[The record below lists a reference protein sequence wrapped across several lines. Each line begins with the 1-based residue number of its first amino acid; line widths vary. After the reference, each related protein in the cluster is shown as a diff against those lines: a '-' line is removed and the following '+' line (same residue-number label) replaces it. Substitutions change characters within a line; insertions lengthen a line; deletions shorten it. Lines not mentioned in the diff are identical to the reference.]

1 MFFVVVGTHTEHV
14 INEFALDA
22 RINILICQCHTVT
35 NGTDLRR
42 SPQVMLFRSVR
53 RLPPSQAIVN
63 MSLITCHPSLSTS
76 FSPLTEISC
85 PSSVTSTACCGTSRR
100 TWSVLTLIWSDD
112 LVTWR
117 IMENI
122 PRCC

>member
-42 SPQVMLFRSVR
+42 SPL
-53 RLPPSQAIVN
+53 
-63 MSLITCHPSLSTS
+63 
-76 FSPLTEISC
+76 
-85 PSSVTSTACCGTSRR
+85 VTSCNSFYLLLQQFVC
-100 TWSVLTLIWSDD
+100 
-112 LVTWR
+112 
-117 IMENI
+117 
-122 PRCC
+122 

>member
-42 SPQVMLFRSVR
+42 SPPLISEKNTLFRMR
-53 RLPPSQAIVN
+53 W
-63 MSLITCHPSLSTS
+63 
-76 FSPLTEISC
+76 F
-85 PSSVTSTACCGTSRR
+85 
-100 TWSVLTLIWSDD
+100 
-112 LVTWR
+112 
-117 IMENI
+117 
-122 PRCC
+122 

>member
-42 SPQVMLFRSVR
+42 SPLKLRADPHR
-53 RLPPSQAIVN
+53 
-63 MSLITCHPSLSTS
+63 
-76 FSPLTEISC
+76 
-85 PSSVTSTACCGTSRR
+85 
-100 TWSVLTLIWSDD
+100 
-112 LVTWR
+112 
-117 IMENI
+117 
-122 PRCC
+122 